1 LKLGVPN
8 SIFEIQV
15 WGLESEVC
23 GLDIRMLEFKNIS
36 KWFDGP
42 EGKVTVLDEVCFSIS
57 AGEFL
62 AVRGPSGCGKTTLL
76 LTAGGLLRPSAGQVS
91 LDGYDPYAL
100 GPEKRSKMR
109 ARMIGFVF
117 QQFHL
122 IPYLT
127 VRQNILA
134 PSLALPAK
142 ESDQR
147 ARELVGRF
155 GLDDRA
161 GHVPAQLSTGERQRT
176 ALARA
181 LLNKPKIILADEP
194 TGNLDEGNA
203 DIVFDYLSQYI
214 AEGGCVLLVTHDVRA
229 AAHATR
235 TLQMVDGR
243 LIQ

>member
-1 LKLGVPN
+1 
-8 SIFEIQV
+8 
-15 WGLESEVC
+15 
-23 GLDIRMLEFKNIS
+23 MLEFKNIS

-42 EGKVTVLDEVCFSIS
+42 EGKVTALDEVCLSVS
-57 AGEFL
+57 SGEFL

-76 LTAGGLLRPSAGQVS
+76 LTAGGLLRPNTGQVS

-100 GPEKRSKMR
+100 NPEMRSRMR
-109 ARMIGFVF
+109 ASMIGFVF

-127 VRQNILA
+127 VQQNILA

-142 ESDQR
+142 EADQR
-147 ARELVGRF
+147 AKELVSRF

-161 GHVPAQLSTGERQRT
+161 GHVPSQLSTGQRQRT

-194 TGNLDEGNA
+194 TGNLDESNS
-203 DIVFDYLSQYI
+203 DIVFGYLSQYV
-214 AEGGCVLLVTHDVRA
+214 AEGGCVLLVTHDARA
-229 AAHATR
+229 AKHATR

-243 LIQ
+243 LIE

>member
-1 LKLGVPN
+1 
-8 SIFEIQV
+8 
-15 WGLESEVC
+15 
-23 GLDIRMLEFKNIS
+23 MLEFKNIS

-42 EGKVTVLDEVCFSIS
+42 EGKVTALNGVSLSVSP
-57 AGEFL
+57 GEFL
-62 AVRGPSGCGKTTLL
+62 AVCGPSGCGKTTLL
-76 LTAGGLLRPSAGQVS
+76 LTAGGLLRPNTGQVS
-91 LDGYDPYAL
+91 LDGHDPYAL
-100 GPEKRSKMR
+100 SPEMRSRMR

-142 ESDQR
+142 EAGQR
-147 ARELVGRF
+147 AKELVGRF

-161 GHVPAQLSTGERQRT
+161 RHVPAQLSTGQRQRT

-203 DIVFDYLSQYI
+203 DIVFGYLSQYV
-214 AEGGCVLLVTHDVRA
+214 AEGGCVLLVTHDVRTA
-229 AAHATR
+229 SHATR
-235 TLQMVDGR
+235 ILKMNNGR
-243 LIQ
+243 VIE

>member
-1 LKLGVPN
+1 LP
-8 SIFEIQV
+8 
-15 WGLESEVC
+15 
-23 GLDIRMLEFKNIS
+23 
-36 KWFDGP
+36 
-42 EGKVTVLDEVCFSIS
+42 
-57 AGEFL
+57 GEFL

-76 LTAGGLLRPSAGQVS
+76 LTAGGLLRPNSGQIS

-100 GPEKRSKMR
+100 GPEKRSQMR

-134 PSLALPAK
+134 PSLALSAK
-142 ESDQR
+142 GAGQR
-147 ARELVGRF
+147 AQELVSRF

-161 GHVPAQLSTGERQRT
+161 GHVPAQLSTGQRQRT

-194 TGNLDEGNA
+194 TGNLDEDNA
-203 DIVFDYLSQYI
+203 DIVFGYLNQYV
-214 AEGGCVLLVTHDVRA
+214 AEGGCVLLVTHDVRT

-235 TLQMVDGR
+235 TLQMSEGR
-243 LIQ
+243 IIE